1 MSRLIYV
8 VASEADDRGFDFGC
22 NYFEKAEDAIKFM
35 RSWVAKLIRSKRRDG
50 RKVTHLKVW
59 RAHVMDDWNTE
70 SQDITFMI
78 DDVPYDFRVWAF
90 NLHSESITA
99 KNVVNY

>member
-8 VASEADDRGFDFGC
+8 VASEVNDRGFDFGC

-35 RSWVAKLIRSKRRDG
+35 RSWCAKLIRRKRRDG

-59 RAHVMDDWNTE
+59 RDHVMDDWNTE
-70 SQDITFMI
+70 SQDITFMV
-78 DDVPYDFRVWAF
+78 DDVPYDFRVWSF
-90 NLHSESITA
+90 NLHSESIKA
-99 KNVVNY
+99 GKVANY